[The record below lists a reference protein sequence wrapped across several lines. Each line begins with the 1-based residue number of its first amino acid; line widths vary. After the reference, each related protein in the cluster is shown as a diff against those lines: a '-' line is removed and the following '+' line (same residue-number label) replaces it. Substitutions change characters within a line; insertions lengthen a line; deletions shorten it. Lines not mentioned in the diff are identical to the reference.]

1 MPKPAYMFDNT
12 TAQAQ
17 VQVPLLAEL
26 LDEHT
31 FGILAGVAKPGDTW
45 LDLGAGACTVST
57 GLAEWVDP
65 DGTVTAVDL
74 NPMPPSPVRN
84 NLTIHAG
91 DLHELQL
98 PPGSL
103 QGVHAR
109 LVFMHLPDRLE
120 LLQQFVEALAPGG
133 WLVVSDWAVWDR
145 MIVDSPS
152 ADATVLL
159 GRFQSHL
166 LQLGEAAGM
175 DIGWAG
181 DANAAFRH
189 AGLVEVQTTTFAR
202 TWHGGTGICRL
213 HDSNSRQKEAE
224 LIASGFS
231 LDELEALREVLAD
244 ERLVLSDYLLHT
256 TVGRKPQPGQ
266 A

>member
-26 LDEHT
+26 LDGHT
-31 FGILAGVAKPGDTW
+31 SGVLGDLAEPGDSW

-57 GLAEWVDP
+57 WLADRVGS
-65 DGTVTAVDL
+65 DGMVTAVDL
-74 NPMPPSPVRN
+74 NPMPAGPVRN

-91 DLHELQL
+91 DLHELHV
-98 PPGSL
+98 PPNCL

-109 LVFMHLPDRLE
+109 LVFMHLPDRLD
-120 LLQQFVEALAPGG
+120 LLQQCIEALAPGG
-133 WLVVSDWAVWDR
+133 WLVLSDWAVWDR

-152 ADATVLL
+152 GDATVLL

-181 DANAAFRH
+181 DANRAFRH

-202 TWHGGTGICRL
+202 TWQGGTGICRL

-244 ERLVLSDYLLHT
+244 PRLVLSDYLLHT
-256 TVGRKPQPGQ
+256 TVGRKPLPGQ